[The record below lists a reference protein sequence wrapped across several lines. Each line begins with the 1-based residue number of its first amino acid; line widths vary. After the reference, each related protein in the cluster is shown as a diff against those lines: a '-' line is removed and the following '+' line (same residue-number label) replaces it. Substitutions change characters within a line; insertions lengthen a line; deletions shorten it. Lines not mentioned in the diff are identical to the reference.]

1 MKNLIPIIIFL
12 AVLIPAIYFLNEKFE
27 SNSTQNGEMNNIESQ
42 NLNEV
47 AKEGDKLTVHYVG
60 TLEDGTKFDSS
71 LDRDEPFSF
80 VLGAGQVIEGWE
92 LGILGM
98 AVGEKKTLV
107 IPPEQAYGENGI
119 PGVIPPNATLIFEV
133 ELLSINE

>member
-1 MKNLIPIIIFL
+1 MKNFIPIIIFL

-27 SNSTQNGEMNNIESQ
+27 NNNTQNGEMNNIESQ
-42 NLNEV
+42 DLNEV

-107 IPPEQAYGENGI
+107 IPPEQAYGDNGI
-119 PGVIPPNATLIFEV
+119 PGVIPPNATLVFEV